1 MSEKPTGLPS
11 AAVVVDFAL
20 RGQWTKYHAPG
31 ERVTGYGT
39 DQLGQR
45 YGFDLIR
52 IDKPRP
58 G

>member
-1 MSEKPTGLPS
+1 
-11 AAVVVDFAL
+11 VVVDFAL
-20 RGQWTKYHAPG
+20 RGEWTAYHAAG

-45 YGFDLIR
+45 YGSDLIR